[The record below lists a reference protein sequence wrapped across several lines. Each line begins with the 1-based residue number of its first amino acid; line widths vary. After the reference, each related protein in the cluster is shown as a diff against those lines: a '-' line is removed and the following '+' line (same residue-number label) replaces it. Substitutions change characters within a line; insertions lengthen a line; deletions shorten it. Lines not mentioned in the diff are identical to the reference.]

1 MKMAIT
7 LETIHRE
14 IQQVKGQLH
23 RLLGMLDDEGE
34 LTDEARQKLRR
45 AREEM
50 AHGKLVSHENIM
62 AKYG

>member
-1 MKMAIT
+1 MAIT

-14 IQQVKGQLH
+14 IQQVKAELH
-23 RLLGMLDDEGE
+23 RLRSVLADDGE
-34 LTDEARQKLRR
+34 LTDEACQKLQK

-50 AHGKLVSHENIM
+50 GRGQYISHEKIK

>member
-1 MKMAIT
+1 MAIT

-14 IQQVKGQLH
+14 IQEVRGQLH
-23 RLLGMLDDEGE
+23 RLLAMLDDEGE
-34 LTDEARQKLRR
+34 LTDEACQKLQK

-50 AHGKLVSHENIM
+50 ARGEYISHERIR